1 MYYNALFNSFIEALV
16 GSSRGRG
23 AIVPVDAKINRVQQ
37 AKPYAIVLDDY
48 HTCDMPDDAFAY
60 G

>member
-1 MYYNALFNSFIEALV
+1 M

-23 AIVPVDAKINRVQQ
+23 AKVPVDAKINRVQQ
-37 AKPYAIVLDDY
+37 AQAYAIVLDDY
-48 HTCDMPDDAFAY
+48 HTCDMPDGAFVY